1 MHLNDGRVVSNFVV
15 QALQGKP
22 ITVFGDGKQSRSFC
36 YVDDLIEG
44 LIRLLNSPDDVT
56 GPVNL
61 GNPGEF
67 TILELAEKIIALTG
81 SKSDLIFKSLP
92 EDDPR
97 QRRPDITIANKVLDW
112 KPKVPLDEGLIKTVA
127 YFDELLSSPLG

>member
-1 MHLNDGRVVSNFVV
+1 
-15 QALQGKP
+15 
-22 ITVFGDGKQSRSFC
+22 
-36 YVDDLIEG
+36 VDDLIEG
-44 LIRLLNSPDDVT
+44 FIRLFNSPDDVT
-56 GPVNL
+56 GPINL

-81 SKSDLIFKSLP
+81 SKSEIIFNPLP

-97 QRRPDITIANKVLDW
+97 QRRPDITIANQVLDW
-112 KPKVPLDEGLIKTVA
+112 KPEVPLDEGLKKTVA